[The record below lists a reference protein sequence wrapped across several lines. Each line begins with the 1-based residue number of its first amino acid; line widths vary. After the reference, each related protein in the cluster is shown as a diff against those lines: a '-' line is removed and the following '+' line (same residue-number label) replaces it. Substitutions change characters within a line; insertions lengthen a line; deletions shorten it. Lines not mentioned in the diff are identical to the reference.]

1 MNLTVEIMRA
11 DDWQAVRLIYQ
22 EGLDTGQA
30 TFETDVPSWEVWD
43 GSKHAGCRLVA
54 KSSQKIV
61 GWAALSP
68 ISKREVYAGVAEVS
82 IYVATANWRQ
92 GVGKRLLRALV
103 KASEQAGFWMLQASV
118 FPENEA
124 SIVLHKACGFRIVGM
139 REHIARHHG
148 VWRDTVILERRSQ
161 LVGV

>member
-1 MNLTVEIMRA
+1 MRA
-11 DDWQAVRLIYQ
+11 ADWQAVRLIYQ
-22 EGLDTGQA
+22 EGLETGLA

-43 GSKHAGCRLVA
+43 SSKHVDGRLVA
-54 KSSQKIV
+54 KSGETIV

-68 ISKREVYAGVAEVS
+68 VSKREVYAGVAEVT
-82 IYVATANWRQ
+82 IYVATAVHRQ
-92 GVGKRLLRALV
+92 GVGKQLLRALV
-103 KASEQAGFWMLQASV
+103 KASEQAGLWMLQASV

-124 SIVLHKACGFRIVGM
+124 SVALHRACGFRIVGK

-148 VWRDTVILERRSQ
+148 IWRDTIILERRSQ